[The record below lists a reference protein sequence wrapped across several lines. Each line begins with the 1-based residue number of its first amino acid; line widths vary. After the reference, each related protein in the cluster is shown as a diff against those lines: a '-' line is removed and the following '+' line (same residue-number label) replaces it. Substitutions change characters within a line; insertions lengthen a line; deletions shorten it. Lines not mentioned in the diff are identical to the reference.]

1 MQRLKGK
8 TILIGKEPG
17 QGRLLVSVNVNGQAR
32 TTAIGQPGSV
42 PNCVSR
48 CKPAEGTAHC
58 KVDVDQNGT
67 MVLTNLKPQNVTYVN
82 GAEIASKKIQ
92 ANSEVALGKDR
103 FQIPFSVVIET
114 AKKLVPTVAPKDPE
128 PKQKYNIKHLEKI
141 WLDFHDKN
149 IEIQKRARQ
158 QALLARLPMFFTM
171 GGGAISAI
179 AVALNWGNEVKILCV
194 SLTIIGVIVMMYS
207 FFKSKNDTSIEDK
220 EKLLEDFQDHYICP
234 KCGKY
239 LPVTPYKLMKKQY
252 SMKCPHA
259 GCGAEYTE

>member
-17 QGRLLVSVNVNGQAR
+17 QGRLFVSVNVNGQAR
-32 TTAIGQPGSV
+32 TSAIGQPGSV
-42 PNCVSR
+42 PNSVSR
-48 CKPAEGTAHC
+48 CKPAERTAHC
-58 KVDVDQNGT
+58 KVDIDQNGT

-82 GAEIASKKIQ
+82 GTEIASKKVQ
-92 ANSEVALGKDR
+92 ASSEVALGKDH
-103 FQIPFSVVIET
+103 FPIPFSAVIET
-114 AKKLVPTVAPKDPE
+114 AKKLVPTIAPPPPPE
-128 PKQKYNIKHLEKI
+128 QKYNIKHLEKVWI
-141 WLDFHDKN
+141 DFHDKN

-158 QALLARLPMFFTM
+158 QALLARIPMFFTM

-179 AVALNWGNEVKILCV
+179 AVALNWGDEVKAVCIT
-194 SLTIIGVIVMMYS
+194 LTVIGIIVMMYS
-207 FFKSKNDTSIEDK
+207 FYKSKNDTSIEDK
-220 EKLLEDFQDHYICP
+220 EKLVEDFQDHYICP

-259 GCGAEYTE
+259 GCGAEFTE

>member
-8 TILIGKEPG
+8 TILIGREPG
-17 QGRLLVSVNVNGQAR
+17 ERRLFVSVSVNGQAR
-32 TTAIGQPGSV
+32 TGAIGQPMSV
-42 PNCVSR
+42 PQSVTR
-48 CKPAEGTAHC
+48 CFPAKGEAHC

-67 MVLTNLKPQNVTYVN
+67 MVITNLTTDNKTYVN
-82 GAEIASKKIQ
+82 GTEIVSKRVK
-92 ANSEVALGKDR
+92 ADSEVALGKDR
-103 FQIPFSVVIET
+103 FQIPFSLVIET
-114 AKKLVPTVAPKDPE
+114 AKKLVPV
-128 PKQKYNIKHLEKI
+128 KYNIKHLEKI
-141 WLDFHDKN
+141 WIDFHDKN

-158 QALLARLPMFFTM
+158 QALLARIPMFFTM

-179 AVALNWGNEVKILCV
+179 ALALNWGNEVKTLCV
-194 SLTIIGVIVMMYS
+194 SLTVIGVIVMIYS

-220 EKLLEDFQDHYICP
+220 EKLVEDFQDHYICP

-259 GCGAEYTE
+259 GCGAEYTEYTD